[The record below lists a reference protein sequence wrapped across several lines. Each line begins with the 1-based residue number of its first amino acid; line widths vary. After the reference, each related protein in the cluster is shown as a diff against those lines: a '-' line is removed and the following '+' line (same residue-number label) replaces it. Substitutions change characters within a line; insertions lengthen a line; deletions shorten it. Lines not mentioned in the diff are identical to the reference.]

1 MPAGLPNHSGEN
13 FMLQSIPQG
22 RLRRFGASWATLGF
36 VALMLAACRDT
47 VAPGSSNTRAA
58 SALPS
63 RSLQDASSR
72 IPDEYIVVFTDD
84 VGDAGGHAKSL
95 VSSHGGSLHF
105 VYSGALNG
113 FSAHMSAQA
122 AAAIENDP
130 NVAYVE
136 QDQSVAA
143 ASLASTGTQSPVYQW
158 GIDRIDQRSGT
169 LDLSYSWLSDASGV
183 TVYILDTG
191 IRITHQDFG
200 GRASYGPDFVSG
212 ASSDDCNGHGTHMAG
227 TVGGSYYGAA
237 KNVSLV
243 AVRVLDCSGI
253 GTASAAIAG
262 LDWVTRNHAPLS
274 VANLSFAGA
283 YSATL
288 NQAVANAIAAGVTVV
303 ASAGDNGM
311 PPDAC
316 QYSPASAPGAITVGA
331 MRQGDM
337 MAGFSNYGPCVDMFA
352 PGFSV
357 TSDWYTG
364 DNIVW
369 VQDGTSSAAAHTSGA
384 AAMYIAL
391 HPSATPADVSNGL
404 AGAATTG
411 VLTGLG
417 SGSPNRLLY
426 TGDGSAA
433 PPPPPP
439 TSTNNPPTASFTV
452 SCSRAK
458 CKFDG
463 SGSTDDVGIVS
474 YTWTFGDGASLTS
487 TSAIASH
494 TYTAKGTFTE
504 SVTLTVTDGGGLTA
518 STQKTLTIKNGR

>member
-1 MPAGLPNHSGEN
+1 
-13 FMLQSIPQG
+13 
-22 RLRRFGASWATLGF
+22 
-36 VALMLAACRDT
+36 
-47 VAPGSSNTRAA
+47 
-58 SALPS
+58 
-63 RSLQDASSR
+63 
-72 IPDEYIVVFTDD
+72 
-84 VGDAGGHAKSL
+84 
-95 VSSHGGSLHF
+95 
-105 VYSGALNG
+105 
-113 FSAHMSAQA
+113 
-122 AAAIENDP
+122 
-130 NVAYVE
+130 
-136 QDQSVAA
+136 
-143 ASLASTGTQSPVYQW
+143 
-158 GIDRIDQRSGT
+158 
-169 LDLSYSWLSDASGV
+169 
-183 TVYILDTG
+183 
-191 IRITHQDFG
+191 
-200 GRASYGPDFVSG
+200 
-212 ASSDDCNGHGTHMAG
+212 
-227 TVGGSYYGAA
+227 
-237 KNVSLV
+237 
-243 AVRVLDCSGI
+243 
-253 GTASAAIAG
+253 
-262 LDWVTRNHAPLS
+262 
-274 VANLSFAGA
+274 
-283 YSATL
+283 
-288 NQAVANAIAAGVTVV
+288 
-303 ASAGDNGM
+303 
-311 PPDAC
+311 
-316 QYSPASAPGAITVGA
+316 
-331 MRQGDM
+331 
-337 MAGFSNYGPCVDMFA
+337 MFA